1 MTQEQTTGF
10 LAWCE
15 RQPQHGSAGK
25 LLLVARED
33 LARGQMARMPTTVR
47 EFEGWLRSYG
57 SAVPSDW
64 VVLLR
69 LAANEWQYWLS
80 VVSQPEPEHAV
91 SPSGRPTDNPFA
103 RTGDF

>member
-10 LAWCE
+10 AAWCE
-15 RQPQHGSAGK
+15 RQPRQGVASR
-25 LLLVARED
+25 LLLAARTEF
-33 LARGQMARMPTTVR
+33 ARGQMPRMPRTIR
-47 EFEGWLRSYG
+47 EFEAWLRSYE

-69 LAANEWQYWLS
+69 LAANEWKVWLRI
-80 VVSQPEPEHAV
+80 VSQPEREHDW
-91 SPSGRPTDNPFA
+91 SPSDKPTDNPFA